1 MHPFASREI
10 AEALIGDRRR
20 EAGARRLAT
29 EAASRASVDRYNR
42 RAEFGVQARQ
52 PRVASRSGKIR
63 SRRPNVGSNRLSRY

>member
-20 EAGARRLAT
+20 EAAARRLAT

-42 RAEFGVQARQ
+42 RAELGFGLVSLGL
-52 PRVASRSGKIR
+52 RVALGRSGHGDQT
-63 SRRPNVGSNRLSRY
+63 SAPTV